1 MMLARLIAAPAANL
15 AQQIADPLRDRPIL
29 VLGVLESCLAVA
41 FLALWRTARDYR
53 VFAWMGLYFSIAGLQ
68 QFWRYFAG
76 VEYDWLFSVFSSPII
91 VLTAASALQIRRIRW
106 TWLLFPVY
114 ILNLLASWL
123 PALAFA
129 HTWSVDVSQVAIAVF
144 IVRAYRR
151 PNSELRWVAAAF
163 TVFFLVR
170 CTVSDEFRAWTHLPR
185 YVEIGDSRWY
195 FTTPTMVL
203 LGTVTL
209 VVYVRA
215 LIEDRREK
223 QRLAGELEAARAVQQ
238 VLVPAE
244 IPQIP
249 GCKIDAIYLP
259 FGEVGGDFFQI
270 VPVGS
275 HSVLAVIGDVSGK
288 GMPAAMAVSL
298 LVGAFSTLARYTHS
312 PGEILTALNQ
322 LMTGRNSGGF
332 TTCLV
337 LRIDADG
344 TVTAANA
351 GHPAP
356 YLDGEELVLQNGLPL
371 GLASESN
378 YTEITLRLPPAASL
392 TLLTDGVVEARNH
405 LGELFGFD
413 RTAAISTHSAEAIA
427 HAAQHFGQDDD
438 ITVLTLAFAPG
449 TR

>member
-1 MMLARLIAAPAANL
+1 MILALFIAGPATNL
-15 AQQIADPLRDRPIL
+15 AQQLADPLRDRPIL
-29 VLGVLESCLAVA
+29 VLGVLETCLAVA
-41 FLALWRTARDYR
+41 FLALWWAARDYR

-76 VEYDWLFSVFSSPII
+76 VEYDWLFTVFSAPII
-91 VLTAASALQIRRIRW
+91 VLTAASALQITRYRW

-114 ILNLLASWL
+114 AFNLVAGFV

-129 HTWSVDVSQVAIAVF
+129 HTWSVDVSQIAIGVF
-144 IVRAYRR
+144 IVKAFRR
-151 PNSELRWVAAAF
+151 SNSELRWVAAAF
-163 TVFFLVR
+163 TVWFLVR

-185 YVEIGDSRWY
+185 YLEIGNSRWY

-203 LGTVTL
+203 MGTVTL

-223 QRLAGELEAARAVQQ
+223 QRLAGELDAARAVQQ
-238 VLVPAE
+238 ILVPAN

-249 GCKIDAIYLP
+249 GCKFDAVYMP

-275 HSVLAVIGDVSGK
+275 QSVLAVIGDVSGK

-298 LVGAFSTLARYTHS
+298 LVGTFRTLTRYTQS
-312 PGEILTALNQ
+312 PGEILTAMNQ

-344 TVTAANA
+344 TLTAANA
-351 GHPAP
+351 GHLAP
-356 YLDGEELVLQNGLPL
+356 YLDGNELALQNGMPL
-371 GLASESN
+371 GLPSESS
-378 YTEITLRLPPAASL
+378 YAETTLRLPPGASL
-392 TLLTDGVVEARNH
+392 TLLTDGVIEARNSV
-405 LGELFGFD
+405 GELFGFD
-413 RTAAISTHSAEAIA
+413 RTAAIATQDARQIA
-427 HAAQHFGQDDD
+427 HAAKQFGQDDD
-438 ITVLTLAFAPG
+438 ITVLTLAFAPA
-449 TR
+449 TH